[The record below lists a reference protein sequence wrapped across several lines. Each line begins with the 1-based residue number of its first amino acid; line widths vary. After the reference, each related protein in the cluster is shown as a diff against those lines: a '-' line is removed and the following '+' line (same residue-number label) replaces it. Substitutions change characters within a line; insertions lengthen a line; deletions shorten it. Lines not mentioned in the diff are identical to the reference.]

1 MSNTQNPHSSGFNK
15 INLIG
20 IFLIF
25 LTGCGGNYTEQVS
38 KVVGKTKY
46 LAPAEGNELTQGFEN
61 ITLNSQGIL
70 EFKSGDIKMFFFKP
84 NSISTLIL
92 SRSKLNDFNNLT
104 IKSYFFEK
112 NLNFLRNYIFFKSF
126 IFLQL

>member
-1 MSNTQNPHSSGFNK
+1 MSNTQNPHFSGFNK
-15 INLIG
+15 INLLA

-38 KVVGKTKY
+38 KVIGKTKY

-70 EFKSGDIKMFFFKP
+70 EFKLTEKIYSPEYEAPIIQNSKVEGIKANPVGTLFATFF
-84 NSISTLIL
+84 TL
-92 SRSKLNDFNNLT
+92 
-104 IKSYFFEK
+104 
-112 NLNFLRNYIFFKSF
+112 
-126 IFLQL
+126 

>member
-15 INLIG
+15 INLLA

-70 EFKSGDIKMFFFKP
+70 EFKLTEKIYSPEYEAPIIQNSKVEGIKANPVGTLFATFF
-84 NSISTLIL
+84 TLGLYPVIET
-92 SRSKLNDFNNLT
+92 KGAIELT
-104 IKSYFFEK
+104 AGKK
-112 NLNFLRNYIFFKSF
+112 
-126 IFLQL
+126 